1 MVKIYA
7 YSHVIMQTAV
17 IDYKIEVMLISQTCI
32 RQPLLGPLKSGCLGQ
47 VVIL

>member
-17 IDYKIEVMLISQTCI
+17 IDYKIEVMLISTVK
-32 RQPLLGPLKSGCLGQ
+32 P
-47 VVIL
+47 V